1 MTARFEGRRPGAVL
15 RAALALALA
24 TLPARFRRRYGD
36 EIRWSFS
43 EGYGE
48 ALGHGGRGRFVVKS
62 LVGVLKTGVLE
73 RLRPTMAQAYEREE
87 GMKMGARLGNLWSD
101 VRLALRVMRRKPLFA
116 LVVIATLGLGI
127 GANSAIFSVVNGV
140 LLQPLPYPEADRLIS
155 IRAEWSG
162 PDDEL
167 GPMSF
172 PDISDIATEVG
183 ALQSVVGHSGGSIT
197 LTGSGDPVRLSTG
210 RVTSGLLAVFGLTP
224 VLGRDIRA
232 DEFGRGGPRTVVLG
246 HALWRDR
253 FGMDENII
261 GRTIILSDNVYEI
274 VGVAPEGFDYPSG
287 AAVWIPNTMSLDG
300 CGRGC
305 HSLSVTARLAPGA
318 TPELARSQAAALA
331 DRLREEYRDTNLYK
345 SFNVARLQDR
355 IVGDVRTGLYLML
368 GAVGL
373 VLLIAC
379 ANVATL
385 LLVRGATR
393 SGDTS
398 VRVALGAS
406 RGRLVAQSMVE
417 NGLHAIVGAALGI
430 GLAWVTVKLLPALAA
445 DRIPRIESVRI
456 DGSVLGFTL
465 LALAAAMLVFGLFPA
480 LAASGNKQLELSTR
494 DDGDRRSERGLRSWL
509 LGAEVALCVV
519 LLVGS
524 GLLVRTFQELH
535 GAELGYE
542 TENILRFSVSLP
554 GATYTTI
561 DEIDAFYGTLEERIA
576 GLPGV
581 EAVGSGWST
590 PLSSGN
596 ASGTV
601 RVEGRPE
608 PTVEEE
614 RDGAIHSVTAGWLD
628 AMGITPIRG
637 RSFTPADGI
646 GGEPVALVNE
656 RLVREHF
663 PDEDPIGQ
671 SVQVTVDMGYG
682 SPYFRIIG
690 VLPDLRERSL
700 TETARAGMWVPVAH
714 FGPGNL
720 SVSVR
725 TRAGAPP
732 VLPAVREIVSS
743 MDPNL
748 PLYRV
753 ETMEDAVFRQVAPTR
768 FYVILTVTFAILA
781 AVLAAV
787 GLYGVA
793 AFSAARRTR
802 EIGLRVA
809 LGAGRNGIVRLVVG
823 QGMRPAF
830 WGLAVGLLTSY
841 WATGLLTSLLYGVA
855 PRDPVVFALAAGLL
869 ILVSGLAAALPARLA
884 SRTDPMVALR
894 AE

>member
-1 MTARFEGRRPGAVL
+1 MKLGAWVGTL
-15 RAALALALA
+15 LA
-24 TLPARFRRRYGD
+24 
-36 EIRWSFS
+36 
-43 EGYGE
+43 
-48 ALGHGGRGRFVVKS
+48 
-62 LVGVLKTGVLE
+62 
-73 RLRPTMAQAYEREE
+73 
-87 GMKMGARLGNLWSD
+87 D
-101 VRLALRVMRRKPLFA
+101 VRLALRGMRRKPLFA
-116 LVVIATLGLGI
+116 LVVVATLGLGI

-155 IRAEWSG
+155 IRAEWTG
-162 PDDEL
+162 PDAGT
-167 GPMSF
+167 GPMSYL
-172 PDISDIATEVG
+172 DISDIATEVS
-183 ALQSVVGHSGGSIT
+183 ALESVVGHGGGSIT
-197 LTGSGDPVRLSTG
+197 LTGSGDPERLSVG

-224 VLGRDIRA
+224 AVGRDIRA
-232 DEFGRGGPRTVVLG
+232 DEFGEDGPRTVVLG

-253 FGMDENII
+253 FGMDRDVV
-261 GRTIILSDNVYEI
+261 GRTIVLSDNAYEI

-287 AAVWIPNTMSLDG
+287 AALWIPRRMSVEG

-305 HSLSVTARLAPGA
+305 HTFAVTARLAPGA
-318 TPELARSQAAALA
+318 TPELAGSQAAMLA

-345 SFNVARLQDR
+345 SFNVAPLQER

-393 SGDTS
+393 TGDTS

-406 RGRLVAQSMVE
+406 RGRLVGQSMVE
-417 NGLHAIVGAALGI
+417 NGLHAVLGAALGI
-430 GLAWVTVKLLPALAA
+430 AMAWGTVKLLPALAA
-445 DRIPRIESVRI
+445 DRIPRIENVRI
-456 DGSVLGFTL
+456 DGPVLGFTL
-465 LALAAAMLVFGLFPA
+465 LALFAAVLFFGLFPA
-480 LAASGNKQLELSTR
+480 VAATRGHQLELGTR
-494 DDGDRRSERGLRSWL
+494 DDGDSRRERGLRNWL
-509 LGAEVALCVV
+509 LGAEVALCAV

-524 GLLVRTFQELH
+524 GLLVRTFQELR

-554 GATYTTI
+554 GATYSTI
-561 DEIDAFYGTLEERIA
+561 EEIDGFYTTLEEQIA

-581 EAVGSGWST
+581 EAVGSAWSG
-590 PLSSGN
+590 PLTSGT
-596 ASGTV
+596 ATGTV
-601 RVEGRPE
+601 RIEGRPE
-608 PTVEEE
+608 PTVEQE
-614 RDGAIHSVTAGWLD
+614 RDAAIHSVTAGWLET
-628 AMGITPIRG
+628 MQIEPIRG
-637 RSFTPADGI
+637 RGFTSADGI
-646 GGEPVALVNE
+646 GSDPVALVNE
-656 RLVREHF
+656 RLIREHF
-663 PDEDPIGQ
+663 PEEDPIGQ
-671 SVQVTVDMGYG
+671 RIQISVDMGYG
-682 SPYFRIIG
+682 SPYYRIIG

-700 TETARAGMWVPVAH
+700 TETGRAGAWVPVPH

-720 SVSVR
+720 SVSIR
-725 TRAGAPP
+725 TRTGAPA

-753 ETMEDAVFRQVAPTR
+753 ETMEEAIFRQVAPTR

-823 QGMRPAF
+823 QGIRPAV
-830 WGLAVGLLTSY
+830 WGLAVGLLASY
-841 WATGLLTSLLYGVA
+841 WATGLLSSLLYGVA
-855 PRDPVVFALAAGLL
+855 PRDPAVFFSAAAFL

-894 AE
+894 TE